1 MTSDLAEACTTL
13 ARLLPVAQALTT
25 EPDTDGTTGGGQPG
39 TRPPWNPGAANAAMD
54 AHEGVRRLEA
64 SLRHAVTGHTGPRRG
79 GSDAN
84 TIAAIAAIEKLA
96 NAVDDDARAAATRYL
111 DRLAQPIMELPA
123 VDEAEPWRRVP
134 ATCPY
139 CKFTM
144 LRVQARAG
152 KVTCLRFGA
161 CHDSNGRHPVGHVDV
176 SRLTGDPLIR
186 WQDGLV
192 AP

>member
-1 MTSDLAEACTTL
+1 MTDLADSCDAM
-13 ARLLPVAQALTT
+13 ARWLPIAQELIA
-25 EPDTDGTTGGGQPG
+25 EPDADGTSGGGQPG
-39 TRPPWNPGAANAAMD
+39 TRPPWNGAAALAAMD

-64 SLRHAVTGHTGPRRG
+64 ALRLAVTGHTGPRRG

-96 NAVDDDARAAATRYL
+96 NAIGDRGRDIAAGLL
-111 DRLAQPIMELPA
+111 DGWAQRIRELPA
-123 VDEAEPWRRVP
+123 VDDAEPWRRVP

-139 CKFTM
+139 CGVPM

-152 KVTCLRFGA
+152 KVTCLRYGA
-161 CHDSNGRHPVGHVDV
+161 CRDSEGHHPIGHVHV

-186 WQDGLV
+186 WNDGRV
-192 AP
+192 TP

>member
-1 MTSDLAEACTTL
+1 MTDSLAQSCADLATW
-13 ARLLPVAQALTT
+13 LPVAQALTS
-25 EPDTDGTTGGGQPG
+25 EPDTDGTTGGGKPG
-39 TRPPWNPGAANAAMD
+39 SSPPWNPAAASAAMD

-64 SLRHAVTGHTGPRRG
+64 TLRLEVTGHTGPRRG

-84 TIAAIAAIEKLA
+84 TMAALTAVEALA
-96 NAVDDDARAAATRYL
+96 SAVSDTAVGRAAQLLATWTR
-111 DRLAQPIMELPA
+111 RIQELPA

-134 ATCPY
+134 ARCPY
-139 CKFTM
+139 CGFGM

-161 CHDSNGRHPVGHVDV
+161 CRDSNGHHPVGAMDV

-186 WQDGLV
+186 WNDGLV